1 MVGID
6 GTRSSNCCCYEVV
19 RNSTSSTSS
28 QADLLLEI
36 NVYLWGAQ
44 LEEAT
49 EASNYQKRVT
59 DIDVTESG
67 VGEVYYLKFD
77 GVSDGMSLT
86 GLTSPSTPITAWFGY
101 SATNAE

>member
-1 MVGID
+1 MTHTFNSSPTGYVRVHGVITRAT
-6 GTRSSNCCCYEVV
+6 GTAPEVHMW
-19 RNSTSSTSS
+19 SP
-28 QADLLLEI
+28 
-36 NVYLWGAQ
+36 Q

-49 EASNYQKRVT
+49 EASNYQKVVT

-77 GVSDGMSLT
+77 GVSDGMQINN
-86 GLTSPSTPITAWFGY
+86 LTSPNTPLTAWFGY